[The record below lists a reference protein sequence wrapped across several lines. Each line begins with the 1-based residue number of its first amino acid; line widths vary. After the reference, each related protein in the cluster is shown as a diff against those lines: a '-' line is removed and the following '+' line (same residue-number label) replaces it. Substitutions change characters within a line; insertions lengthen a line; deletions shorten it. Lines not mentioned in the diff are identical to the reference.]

1 MPMKPN
7 LEYWNLSLAHPEI
20 TSENVYSRDEIIVQ
34 DSNYLEAVN
43 RLREHITAYCVLQE
57 LGESKETRRRVVI
70 AIDALLR
77 SVDKIQYTEFVA
89 YWKCL
94 DLTFS
99 VYRKIF
105 DDSQRHT
112 LLENALENYCE
123 QRRRLY
129 DRLGYTPVIQQALY
143 DSAKAR
149 SQGVSGVQKLQQI
162 LQRAMSKEVP
172 TVSCL
177 KDFVSCQLCQF
188 VPSSNK
194 QELFREIMQSLHAKY
209 EFGAM
214 YQKKIPDLM
223 VKVREKVFV
232 IEAKHIKESGGAQD
246 KQIAELISYIRQ
258 KEDRKS
264 PVRYIAFLDGLY
276 FNLLAGAKEDTKLA
290 HQRQD
295 IENALRENTRNY
307 FVNTVGLL
315 HLLQDAYQRRSRANP
330 SDAATPP

>member
-1 MPMKPN
+1 MKQN
-7 LEYWNLSLAHPEI
+7 IEYWVLSLTHPEI
-20 TSENVYSRDEIIVQ
+20 TGESVYGRDEIIVQ
-34 DSNYLEAVN
+34 DSAYLEAVN
-43 RLREHITAYCVLQE
+43 RLREHITAYCVLKE
-57 LGESKETRRRVVI
+57 LGENNETRRRVLI
-70 AIDALLR
+70 EIDALLR

-94 DLTFS
+94 DFTFS
-99 VYRKIF
+99 IYLKIS
-105 DDSQRHT
+105 DDPQRYT

-123 QRRRLY
+123 HRRRLY

-149 SQGVSGVQKLQQI
+149 SQGVSGFQKLQQI
-162 LQRAMSKEVP
+162 LQQAIGKEVP

-177 KDFVSCQLCQF
+177 TDFVSCQLCQF

-214 YQKKIPDLM
+214 YQKKVPDLM

-232 IEAKHIKESGGAQD
+232 IEAKHIKEPGGAQN

-258 KEDRKS
+258 KEGRQS

-276 FNLLAGAKEDTKLA
+276 FNLLAGATENTKLA
-290 HQRQD
+290 HQRQEIVD
-295 IENALRENTRNY
+295 ALKENPCNY

-315 HLLQDAYQRRSRANP
+315 HLFQDAFSETLQGKAK
-330 SDAATPP
+330 